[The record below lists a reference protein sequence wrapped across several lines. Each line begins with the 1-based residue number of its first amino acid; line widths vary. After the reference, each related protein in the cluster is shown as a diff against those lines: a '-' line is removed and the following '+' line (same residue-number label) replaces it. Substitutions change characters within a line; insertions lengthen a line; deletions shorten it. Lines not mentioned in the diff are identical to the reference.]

1 MNKKSIALAVLSLVG
16 LCVTSTLRANDATSP
31 TVPVTPPAAPA
42 KQVNVEPPAEAK
54 LTLARN
60 SADVVVSW
68 TLPPGNYRSIQITR
82 HTQSEPRGRT
92 GVGSVGPATTSFPDI
107 LPDKTA
113 TYWYWI
119 KVTQTDLTVF
129 NVGPVISKPAEV
141 WNP

>member
-1 MNKKSIALAVLSLVG
+1 MNKKSTAFAALTLLG
-16 LCVTSTLRANDATSP
+16 FGVTSLLHATEPTSP
-31 TVPVTPPAAPA
+31 TAPSTPPVAPA
-42 KQVNVEPPAEAK
+42 KQVTVEPPAEAK

-60 SADVVVSW
+60 GADVVVSW
-68 TLPPGNYRSIQITR
+68 SLPPGNYRSIQITR

-92 GVGSVGPATTSFPDI
+92 GVGSVGPSTTSYPDT

-119 KVTQTDLTVF
+119 KVTQTDLSVF

>member
-1 MNKKSIALAVLSLVG
+1 MNKKSIALAVLALAG
-16 LCVTSTLRANDATSP
+16 ICVTSTLRATEATSP
-31 TVPVTPPAAPA
+31 ATPVTPPAAPA
-42 KQVNVEPPAEAK
+42 KQVNVEPPADAK

-60 SADVVVSW
+60 GADVVVSW

-92 GVGSVGPATTSFPDI
+92 GVGSVGPATTSYPDT